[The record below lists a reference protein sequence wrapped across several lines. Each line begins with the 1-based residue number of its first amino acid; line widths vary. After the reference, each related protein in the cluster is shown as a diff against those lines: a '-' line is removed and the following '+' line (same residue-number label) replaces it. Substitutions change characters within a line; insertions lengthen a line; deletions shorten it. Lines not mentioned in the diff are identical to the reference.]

1 LALGSGSPAINVF
14 AKENEE
20 RKQLNAKLLERKQDF
35 RTGKATQNL
44 SSLIQTRKPFTWED
58 LSYSVS
64 VPGGQ
69 KKLLTNIY
77 GYVKPGTLTALM
89 GSSGAGKTTLLD
101 VLANRKTTVSL
112 CTYSLTYLMRSIDL
126 SDSIFG
132 LLGGYKRRGLYRWTE
147 TRCGLSARNCL
158 L

>member
-14 AKENEE
+14 AKENAE
-20 RKQLNAKLLERKQDF
+20 RKKLNAKLQERKQDF
-35 RTGKATQNL
+35 RTGKATQDL

-101 VLANRKTTVSL
+101 VLADRKTTVGL
-112 CTYSLTYLMRSIDL
+112 CTYHLEECFRT
-126 SDSIFG
+126 
-132 LLGGYKRRGLYRWTE
+132 
-147 TRCGLSARNCL
+147 
-158 L
+158 